1 MSLAAG
7 KPRTPIAIDWTEFR
21 LGWKILILALLGIGT
36 GASVAPLYSFG
47 TMVVPIQEAFGWTRG
62 EVQAAISFQIA
73 ASVVAIQIGGW
84 LNNRY
89 GLRPVTI
96 ISLIALPLAFFAI
109 SLNTGALWQLYLGYA
124 MLSFAGMG
132 TMYVTWT
139 QLTCLWFEK
148 NRGLALAI
156 ILCGSG
162 LAALVQPS
170 LLSWA
175 ISNWGWRAGFW
186 TLGLL
191 PLLLTLP
198 LSVLWLRSTGPA
210 ALNAVGAKLEK
221 RIEVSLPGMTF
232 RETAVSKRFWL
243 LTFALALSV
252 MAMVGM
258 LTNMLPLMR
267 DNGLPADTAARVFG
281 AYGISLILGR
291 VVVGYL
297 LDRLWAPVVAFF
309 VLALPA
315 IGCLIFFAVPTH
327 VPTLVLASLLVGL
340 GAGAEMDVATYMM
353 ARYFGLRD
361 YSRSFSLHLGVISL
375 VSAIAPIFF
384 AVLFDRTGSYA
395 AMLSWCTVSFGLS
408 ALLMLTL
415 GRYPTFTKTSEPIAV
430 GEPATPAS

>member
-1 MSLAAG
+1 MSLAAR
-7 KPRTPIAIDWTEFR
+7 KPRAPIAIDWTEFR

-96 ISLIALPLAFFAI
+96 ISLIALPLSFFAI
-109 SLNTGALWQLYLGYA
+109 SLNTGSLWQLYLGYA

-210 ALNAVGAKLEK
+210 ALSAVDAKLEK

-415 GRYPTFTKTSEPIAV
+415 GRYPTFAKASEPIAV

>member
-1 MSLAAG
+1 MSLAAR

-96 ISLIALPLAFFAI
+96 ISLIALPLSFFAI
-109 SLNTGALWQLYLGYA
+109 SLNTGSLWQLYLGYA

-210 ALNAVGAKLEK
+210 ALSAVDAKLEK

-415 GRYPTFTKTSEPIAV
+415 GRYPTFAKASEPIAV

>member
-1 MSLAAG
+1 MSSTAG
-7 KPRTPIAIDWTEFR
+7 KSRTSIAIDWTEFR

-47 TMVVPIQEAFGWTRG
+47 TMVVPIQEAFDWTRG
-62 EVQAAISFQIA
+62 EIQMAISFQIA
-73 ASVVAIQIGGW
+73 TSVFTIQIAGW

-96 ISLIALPLAFFAI
+96 ISLLALPLAFFAI
-109 SLNTGALWQLYLGYA
+109 TLNTGSLWQLYLRYA

-175 ISNWGWRAGFW
+175 IGNWGWRAGFW
-186 TLGLL
+186 ALGLL

-198 LSVLWLRSTGPA
+198 LSLLWLRSAGPA
-210 ALNAVGAKLEK
+210 ALSAAGAKVEK

-243 LTFALALSV
+243 LTFAMVLSV

-267 DNGLPADTAARVFG
+267 DNGLPADTAAKVFG
-281 AYGISLILGR
+281 AYGISLIVGR

-297 LDRLWAPVVAFF
+297 MDRLWAPGVGFF

-315 IGCLIFFAVPTH
+315 IGCLIFAAVPSH
-327 VPTLVLASLLVGL
+327 VPSLVLASLLVGL
-340 GAGAEMDVATYMM
+340 GAGAEMDIASYLM

-361 YSRSFSLHLGVISL
+361 YSRNFSLHIGAISL
-375 VSAIAPIFF
+375 ASAVAPIFF
-384 AVLFDRTGSYA
+384 AVLFDSTGSYA
-395 AMLSWCTVSFGLS
+395 AMLSWCTVGFGLS
-408 ALLMLTL
+408 AALILAM
-415 GRYPTFTKTSEPIAV
+415 GRYPTFGKASEPIAV
-430 GEPATPAS
+430 TETATSAS

>member
-415 GRYPTFTKTSEPIAV
+415 GRYPTFTKRSEPIAV